1 MKDKIRKLGRGN
13 ATVLFTILSVLVV
26 LGLDLLLVKLLSHEF
41 NQSQDL
47 LRAAIITI
55 MTMPVILWYLFGFM
69 DEIYKKNK
77 EIDKSSTYDSLTG
90 LFKRQ
95 VFFSSC
101 EKLHNY
107 SVRKKEPYCIID
119 VDMDGFKQ
127 VNEKYGRECADRVL
141 KTFAAL
147 SQETARDS
155 DIIARLGGEE
165 FVYFLPN
172 TRIEQAEVLAKRLAE
187 RIHKKPVI
195 SGSSYV
201 QYSISVGI
209 SSNKCV
215 KNETFEN
222 VLKRADDALHVAKEK
237 GGNRIE
243 IYNKETAAQNNKQL
257 I

>member
-1 MKDKIRKLGRGN
+1 MKEKIRKLGRGN
-13 ATVLFTILSVLVV
+13 ATFLFTILSVLIVV
-26 LGLDLLLVKLLSHEF
+26 GLDLLLVKLLSHDF

-47 LRAAIITI
+47 LRASLITLLTVPLI
-55 MTMPVILWYLFGFM
+55 FWFLFGFL
-69 DEIYKKNK
+69 DEA
-77 EIDKSSTYDSLTG
+77 IDKSAEIEKLSTFDSLTG

-95 VFFSSC
+95 IFFSSC

-107 SVRKKEPYCIID
+107 SVRKKQPYCIIA

-127 VNEKYGRECADRVL
+127 LNEKYGRECADRVL
-141 KTFAAL
+141 QTFANL

-155 DIIARLGGEE
+155 DVIARLAGEE

-172 TRIEQAEVLAKRLAE
+172 TKLEQAEVLAKRLAE

-195 SGSSYV
+195 DGSSYV

-209 SSNKCV
+209 ASNKCI

-222 VLKRADDALHVAKEK
+222 VLKRADDAMHVAKGK
-237 GGNRIE
+237 GGDCIE
-243 IYNKETAAQNNKQL
+243 IYSRETAAQ
-257 I
+257 